1 MNNINTKAALLVI
14 LAVSFLIFYAIYYIQ
29 GTAGFNLKTIFQIL
43 PKVLSI
49 DLVLFG
55 LFVSFLWKIPIF
67 QHWLVPFPNLNG
79 TWQGHIHTT
88 WIDPKTN
95 ERPAPIPA
103 ILTIKQSFLRVSCV
117 MRTGEMTSRSL
128 VSGFLLDRDNQLKKL
143 YYIYDSNPIEAVK
156 ERSPEH
162 AGTMSFDVAEGLG
175 KSEFVLTGSYWTGR
189 KTTGDIKMRF
199 WKKEL
204 VDSYPKEL
212 GVHPVSE
219 VRESKS

>member
-1 MNNINTKAALLVI
+1 MSNINIKTALWVI
-14 LAVSFLIFYAIYYIQ
+14 LGASFLIFYAIYRVQ
-29 GTAGFNLKTIFQIL
+29 GSPGFNLKTIFQIL
-43 PKVLSI
+43 PKVI
-49 DLVLFG
+49 FFDLALFVLFA
-55 LFVSFLWKIPIF
+55 SFLWKLPIF
-67 QHWLVPFPNLNG
+67 KRWLVPFPNLNG
-79 TWQGHIHTT
+79 TWKGHIHTT

-103 ILTIKQSFLRVSCV
+103 ILTIKQSFLKISCV

-128 VSGFLLDRDNQLKKL
+128 VSGFLLDRDNQLKRL

-162 AGTMSFDVAEGLG
+162 SGTMSFDVSEGTG

-189 KTTGDIKMRF
+189 KTTGDIEMRF

-204 VDSYPKEL
+204 VDSYPEEL
-212 GVHPVSE
+212 GTHPVSE
-219 VRESKS
+219 VRERKS

>member
-1 MNNINTKAALLVI
+1 MSNIRTKTALWVI
-14 LAVSFLIFYAIYYIQ
+14 LIASFLIFYAVFRVQ
-29 GTAGFNLKTIFQIL
+29 ETPVFNLKTIFQIL
-43 PKVLSI
+43 PKVI
-49 DLVLFG
+49 FFDLVLFG
-55 LFVSFLWKIPIF
+55 LFASFLWKLPIF
-67 QHWLVPFPNLNG
+67 KRWLVPFPNLSG
-79 TWQGHIHTT
+79 TWKGQIRTT

-95 ERPAPIPA
+95 ERPPPIPA
-103 ILTIKQSFLRVSCV
+103 ILTIKQSFLKISCV

-156 ERSPEH
+156 ERSAEH
-162 AGTMSFDVAEGLG
+162 SGTMSFDVAEGLG

-204 VDSYPKEL
+204 VDSYPEEL
-212 GVHPVSE
+212 GAHPVSE